1 MNTATIPSP
10 WTETTEES
18 FQYSMDVL
26 PPVMIDGLTA
36 FMVSEPLDHC
46 PTTGRGIYTGM
57 AKVGDRYCTCDAT
70 VASFK
75 LLYVAL
81 RKALA

>member
-1 MNTATIPSP
+1 MNTDTIPSP
-10 WTETTEES
+10 WAETNLERFEDA
-18 FQYSMDVL
+18 MNVL
-26 PPVMIDGLTA
+26 PPIMVDGLTA

-46 PTTGRGIYTGM
+46 PTTGRGIYAGF
-57 AKVGDRYCTCDAT
+57 AKVGTRYFRCDAT